1 MSGRRTIDYSAWQGF
16 LLFLYVAS
24 GTLQPILIEVLTY
37 NGACEKST
45 FLFILPTY
53 VGMSMSLLSNMDALK
68 HGKIRW
74 FKMILLAI
82 IELCSAALCFTG
94 LVCAGSAVFT
104 VIYSSVTVYTAL
116 FSRIFFGR
124 ELHHMQWG
132 GVFMVMLGLTS
143 SSIGASFGGAEG
155 EEDVGIGIA
164 MIIIGSMFHSLVY
177 ILSESILKSEDPI
190 APEFLGSFMG
200 CVGVFVFGLWQVFY
214 TFPRFQD
221 LILDE
226 IDAHDGNF
234 NVILSTYAILVIV
247 NFIHG
252 VCFYHLIKSVGST
265 TTGILKG
272 VQSVMVFVISHFAF
286 CAFQRSQCF
295 TTSKGASLVVVVCGV
310 SCYSIFKLDIPVTIS
325 TVKDQQNQNYSQN
338 SSLLESSMIM
348 PTDTENALQ
357 YNSINSPYKV
367 DNHNVSSNTSNSNSN
382 INMNIIPKMNSNINM
397 NSNIDM
403 NSRWSSSVTAMNN
416 GSKNP
421 DSNLDSMPHTHTQNQ
436 TQNQSQNQNQNQNQK
451 PDYSSRINR
460 RYHAIRNSEE
470 FKSKVREQK
479 NAVGSF
485 DIGL

>member
-1 MSGRRTIDYSAWQGF
+1 MSEPPAFDYVVWRNF

-53 VGMSMSLLSNMDALK
+53 IGMTMSLLSNVDAVK

-74 FKMILLAI
+74 FKMILLAV

-116 FSRIFFGR
+116 FSRLFFGR
-124 ELHHMQWG
+124 ELHYMQWG
-132 GVFMVMLGLTS
+132 GVLMVMLGLTS
-143 SSIGASFGGAEG
+143 SSIGATFGGDDG
-155 EEDVGIGIA
+155 EADVGIGII
-164 MIIIGSMFHSLVY
+164 MIIIGSLFHSLVY
-177 ILSESILKSEDPI
+177 ILTESILKSENPV

-226 IDAHDGNF
+226 IDAHDGDLT
-234 NVILSTYAILVIV
+234 VIGMTYFALVIV
-247 NFIHG
+247 NLVHG

-272 VQSVMVFVISHFAF
+272 VQSVVVFVISHFAF
-286 CAFQRSQCF
+286 CSLQKSQCF
-295 TTSKGASLVVVVCGV
+295 TASKGASLIVVVFGV
-310 SCYSIFKLDIPVTIS
+310 LCYSIFKLDTP
-325 TVKDQQNQNYSQN
+325 KLSQ
-338 SSLLESSMIM
+338 SDSLLESSR
-348 PTDTENALQ
+348 TT
-357 YNSINSPYKV
+357 
-367 DNHNVSSNTSNSNSN
+367 SSS
-382 INMNIIPKMNSNINM
+382 
-397 NSNIDM
+397 
-403 NSRWSSSVTAMNN
+403 SSSVADREYNRQYGTIDLSTRGQSLSMNSTNRNSTSSEHLKTGLGGTAATQADH
-416 GSKNP
+416 SSLPRKNP
-421 DSNLDSMPHTHTQNQ
+421 
-436 TQNQSQNQNQNQNQK
+436 
-451 PDYSSRINR
+451 
-460 RYHAIRNSEE
+460 RYHAIRNFEE
-470 FKSKVREQK
+470 AQMKILKPK
-479 NAVGSF
+479 AGAF

>member
-1 MSGRRTIDYSAWQGF
+1 MSDLRTIDYGVWQSF

-53 VGMSMSLLSNMDALK
+53 VGMSMSLLSNMDAIH

-74 FKMILLAI
+74 LKMILLAI

-116 FSRIFFGR
+116 FSRIFLGR
-124 ELHHMQWG
+124 ELHYMQWG

-143 SSIGASFGGAEG
+143 SSVGASFGGSAG
-155 EEDVGIGIA
+155 EEDVGIGIM
-164 MIIIGSMFHSLVY
+164 MIIVGSMFHSLVY

-226 IDAHDGNF
+226 IDAHDGNMM
-234 NVILSTYAILVIV
+234 VIISTYVILVIV

-286 CAFQRSQCF
+286 CALQKSQCF
-295 TTSKGASLVVVVCGV
+295 TTAKGASLVVVVLGV
-310 SCYSIFKLDIPVTIS
+310 SCYSMFRLDVSLLPLKGT
-325 TVKDQQNQNYSQN
+325 DSQSN
-338 SSLLESSMIM
+338 SSLLEKSCSLDRESVDYSRQYGSIDLSNRGDNENLTLGVAAIGFSGGSSR
-348 PTDTENALQ
+348 
-357 YNSINSPYKV
+357 
-367 DNHNVSSNTSNSNSN
+367 NSNSSSRRDSGNSITENLSDDNAGAQN
-382 INMNIIPKMNSNINM
+382 IQ
-397 NSNIDM
+397 
-403 NSRWSSSVTAMNN
+403 SSQPR
-416 GSKNP
+416 KNP
-421 DSNLDSMPHTHTQNQ
+421 
-436 TQNQSQNQNQNQNQK
+436 
-451 PDYSSRINR
+451 
-460 RYHAIRNSEE
+460 RYHAIKRIEE
-470 FKSKVREQK
+470 SQSKVLRQ
-479 NAVGSF
+479 NIPSPGAF

>member
-1 MSGRRTIDYSAWQGF
+1 MSDLRTIDYVVWQSF
-16 LLFLYVAS
+16 LLFLYVAT

-53 VGMSMSLLSNMDALK
+53 VGMSMSLLSNMDAIN

-116 FSRIFFGR
+116 FSRLFLGR
-124 ELHHMQWG
+124 ELHYMQWG
-132 GVFMVMLGLTS
+132 GVFLVMLGLTS
-143 SSIGASFGGAEG
+143 SSIGTSFGSSAG
-155 EEDVGIGIA
+155 EEDVGIGIM

-226 IDAHDGNF
+226 IDAHNGN
-234 NVILSTYAILVIV
+234 NTVIISTYIILVIV
-247 NFIHG
+247 NLIHG

-286 CAFQRSQCF
+286 CALQKSQCF
-295 TTSKGASLVVVVCGV
+295 TTAKGASLVVVVFGV
-310 SCYSIFKLDIPVTIS
+310 SCYSVFKLDVSLLPSKASQSDGSLLGKS
-325 TVKDQQNQNYSQN
+325 TLLLDDDYSQN
-338 SSLLESSMIM
+338 SHK
-348 PTDTENALQ
+348 
-357 YNSINSPYKV
+357 YGSIDLSTRQDKGNLGLDHGPSTSGS
-367 DNHNVSSNTSNSNSN
+367 NGGSCRNSNTNSTGNSDDTCVYNFSNDRAAAQNPHSSLPK
-382 INMNIIPKMNSNINM
+382 INP
-397 NSNIDM
+397 
-403 NSRWSSSVTAMNN
+403 
-416 GSKNP
+416 
-421 DSNLDSMPHTHTQNQ
+421 
-436 TQNQSQNQNQNQNQK
+436 
-451 PDYSSRINR
+451 
-460 RYHAIRNSEE
+460 RYQAIKKIEE
-470 FKSKVREQK
+470 S
-479 NAVGSF
+479 
-485 DIGL
+485 